1 MSSICNFIC
10 FTCCRQ
16 RQDSNISLP
25 RVKNE
30 PDSDISPP
38 RKLDN
43 DSDISLPRLSNVKK
57 ELRNSDSDISP
68 PRIKQEEKDDLSPPR
83 KKNSTTLDGKKAG
96 LQDSRSMREENQERR
111 KKESKMLEGVG
122 TT

>member
-1 MSSICNFIC
+1 MC
-10 FTCCRQ
+10 FACCRQ
-16 RQDSNISLP
+16 RHDSDISPP

-43 DSDISLPRLSNVKK
+43 DSDISPPRISNVKK
-57 ELRNSDSDISP
+57 EPQDSDSDISP

-83 KKNSTTLDGKKAG
+83 KKTLDGKKAG

-111 KKESKMLEGVG
+111 KKESKMLEGVSI
-122 TT
+122 